1 MRAARL
7 FGVQRVR
14 AAGGRWQACKGL
26 RDDRPP
32 PISDGPKLGGEMI
45 ELRLQRVQAFG
56 VDLDVLQDFAEKR
69 LDAIQPLIDARVA
82 GA

>member
-1 MRAARL
+1 
-7 FGVQRVR
+7 
-14 AAGGRWQACKGL
+14 
-26 RDDRPP
+26 
-32 PISDGPKLGGEMI
+32 MI